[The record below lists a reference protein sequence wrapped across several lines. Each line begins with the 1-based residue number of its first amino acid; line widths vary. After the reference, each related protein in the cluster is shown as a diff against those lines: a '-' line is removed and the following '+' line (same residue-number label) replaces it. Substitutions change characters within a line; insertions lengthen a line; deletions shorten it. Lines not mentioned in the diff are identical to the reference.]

1 MAFILAGMLVF
12 WIATFAFIFSIGR
25 RQRQVEAELSALKQ
39 ISDN

>member
-25 RQRQVEAELSALKQ
+25 RQPQVEAELSALKQ

>member
-1 MAFILAGMLVF
+1 MATVSSPSGARSREVV
-12 WIATFAFIFSIGR
+12 SIGR